1 MVLGA
6 LHKPSKI
13 PFPIEIGGFNSSEKE
28 LQVKKKNN
36 QPTALKELQSQVTAT
51 FRLMIICSK
60 NKEKQF

>member
-13 PFPIEIGGFNSSEKE
+13 QFRIEIGGFNSSEKE

-36 QPTALKELQSQVTAT
+36 QPTNPTQRTPVTGNSH
-51 FRLMIICSK
+51 I
-60 NKEKQF
+60 